1 MNFLEFKRRL
11 MTDPGDRDPA
21 FRAARKKDD
30 VFARAAEESDDFEEK
45 LQQALDLPVPDKLA
59 EDIIFHQS
67 MQPVGRGHSIKRYL
81 AVAAALM
88 VSLVVTSI
96 MWFDSEL
103 PQAPE
108 SLQQHLAWHW
118 EMDGVAA
125 LQASQRKPSDEEH
138 VRRIFSQMGVHL
150 DHELISR
157 VKLSKFCPTP
167 EGTGVHAVV
176 DAGDGPV
183 TLFYMPQTRI
193 PDAPQSMLLPDGMEA
208 WAFNLER
215 GSIALVAEQGRDT
228 PALATEIKR
237 QLHFPPGINL

>member
-21 FRAARKKDD
+21 FSAARKKDD
-30 VFARAAEESDDFEEK
+30 AFARAAEESDDFEARPK
-45 LQQALDLPVPDKLA
+45 QALDVPVPDKLA

-67 MQPVGRGHSIKRYL
+67 MQSPRRGRSMKRYL
-81 AVAAALM
+81 AVAAAL
-88 VSLVVTSI
+88 VISVVVTSI
-96 MWFDSEL
+96 MWLDSES

-108 SLQQHLAWHW
+108 TLQQHLAWHW
-118 EMDGVAA
+118 ETDGMAA
-125 LQASQRKPSDEEH
+125 LQASERAPSDEEH

-150 DHELISR
+150 DHELMAR

-167 EGTGVHAVV
+167 EGTGVHAVL

-183 TLFYMPQTRI
+183 TLFYMPQTRV
-193 PDAPQSMLLPDGMEA
+193 PDAPQSILLPDGMEA

-215 GSIALVAEQGRDT
+215 GSIALVAEKGRDT

-237 QLHFPPGINL
+237 QLHFPPGLNL